1 MRKVSQRGNKMLH
14 LTPLTQKLTYDT
26 ILQTKL
32 KDRKIFVFYKNK
44 FLVQCINN
52 FFEKKQKRET
62 SQLQSRY
69 RLGIAKQ

>member
-1 MRKVSQRGNKMLH
+1 MLH

-32 KDRKIFVFYKNK
+32 KDRKIFIFYRKK

-52 FFEKKQKRET
+52 FF
-62 SQLQSRY
+62 
-69 RLGIAKQ
+69 